1 MHEFKLPQLGQ
12 SVEEAAITQWL
23 KAEGDAVSMGE
34 PVCMVQTDKAEIEV
48 EADAAGVLRKILV
61 PEDEEVPVFTVIA
74 LIGDADEAL
83 PDSVGAAPAPAAA
96 PAEEEPTA
104 TPVAAAASAAVASPS
119 PTPASG
125 DRQYVSPRARK
136 TAGERNVSTQGLAG
150 SGPKGRVIEEDVLN
164 ASPTAAAA
172 PVASPSPTPVAV
184 PSIGAVTG
192 LSPMRK
198 VIAERMVAS
207 KFQAPHFYVTVE
219 VDMLNSV
226 AFRQNLGIFKPSYN
240 DLVLRA
246 AARALQEYPQVNAQ
260 WTGEGIVQQP
270 HVNMGMAV
278 ALEEGLIVPVIR
290 NMEQMSLKQIH
301 EAAREMAE
309 KARTGKLMPDDYV
322 GNTFTVSNLGV
333 FGVDEFT
340 AIINQPDSAILAVGQ
355 MKEQVV
361 AIDGGIQVRPIMKMT
376 VSSDHRVI
384 DGSVAAQF
392 MGRMKQILEEADF

>member
-1 MHEFKLPQLGQ
+1 MQELKLPQLGQ
-12 SVEEAAITQWL
+12 SVEEAEITQWL
-23 KAEGDAVSMGE
+23 KQEGDAIDVGE
-34 PVCMVQTDKAEIEV
+34 PIYTVQTDKAEIEV
-48 EADAAGVLRKILV
+48 ESEISGTLRKILIR
-61 PEDEEVPVFTVIA
+61 EDIEVPVFTVVA
-74 LIGDADEAL
+74 LVGDADEAL
-83 PDSVGAAPAPAAA
+83 PDLSQYGSSNGIVAALAVEATSAPVAIAAVSTASTSTPAAPSSHQA
-96 PAEEEPTA
+96 
-104 TPVAAAASAAVASPS
+104 
-119 PTPASG
+119 
-125 DRQYVSPRARK
+125 VSPRARK
-136 TAGERNVSTQGLAG
+136 TAAATNVTTQGLTG
-150 SGPKGRVIEEDVLN
+150 SGPKGRVIEEDVLS
-164 ASPTAAAA
+164 AKPATA
-172 PVASPSPTPVAV
+172 PVAVAPTPVAV
-184 PSIGAVTG
+184 PSIGDVKG

-246 AARALQEYPQVNAQ
+246 AARALQEFPQVNSQ
-260 WTGEGIVQQP
+260 WTNEGIVQQP

-290 NMEQMSLKQIH
+290 NMESMSLRQIH
-301 EAAREMAE
+301 DAARDMAE
-309 KARTGKLMPDDYV
+309 KARTGKLMPDDYT

-361 AIDGGIQVRPIMKMT
+361 AIDGGIQVRPMMKMT
-376 VSSDHRVI
+376 VSSDHRVV
-384 DGSVAAQF
+384 DGSVAARF

>member
-1 MHEFKLPQLGQ
+1 MQELKLPQLGQ
-12 SVEEAAITQWL
+12 SVEEAEITQWL
-23 KAEGDAVSMGE
+23 KQEGDAIDVGE
-34 PVCMVQTDKAEIEV
+34 PNYTVQTDKAEIEV
-48 EADAAGVLRKILV
+48 ESEISGTLRKILIT
-61 PEDEEVPVFTVIA
+61 EDIEVPVFTVVA
-74 LIGDADEAL
+74 LVGDADEAL
-83 PDSVGAAPAPAAA
+83 PDLSQYGSSNGIAAA
-96 PAEEEPTA
+96 PAVGA
-104 TPVAAAASAAVASPS
+104 ISAPVETAAVT
-119 PTPASG
+119 TPALVSAG
-125 DRQYVSPRARK
+125 QSSHQAVSPRARK
-136 TAGERNVSTQGLAG
+136 AAAATNISTQGLAG
-150 SGPKGRVIEEDVLN
+150 SGPKGRVIEEDVLG
-164 ASPTAAAA
+164 AKSAAA
-172 PVASPSPTPVAV
+172 PVAVAPTPVAV
-184 PSIGAVTG
+184 PSIGDVKG

-198 VIAERMVAS
+198 VIAESMVAS

-246 AARALQEYPQVNAQ
+246 AARALQEFPQVNAQ
-260 WTGEGIVQQP
+260 WTNEGIMQQP

-290 NMEQMSLKQIH
+290 NMESMSLRQIH
-301 EAAREMAE
+301 DAARDMAE
-309 KARTGKLMPDDYV
+309 KARTGKLMPDDYT

-361 AIDGGIQVRPIMKMT
+361 AIDGGIQVRPMMKMT
-376 VSSDHRVI
+376 ISSDHRVV
-384 DGSVAAQF
+384 DGSVAARF